1 MIITISGLHG
11 TGKSSVGKKINKK
24 LGYDYYSTGQAF
36 RDLAKEHEMSLEE
49 FSDYVE
55 NNPQIDEKLDQKVI
69 ELAEKGDIVIDS
81 QLGGHLLQDI
91 ADFKI
96 LLTAPLKIR
105 VKRMS
110 ERDGTQY
117 EEKLKETKIRE
128 QSEYERFKEL
138 YEYDLRDREQL
149 KRIYDLIISTEG
161 ISIDEVVHR
170 IMTIL
175 KKRTST

>member
-11 TGKSSVGKKINKK
+11 TGKSSVGKKIAEK

-110 ERDGTQY
+110 
-117 EEKLKETKIRE
+117 
-128 QSEYERFKEL
+128 
-138 YEYDLRDREQL
+138 
-149 KRIYDLIISTEG
+149 
-161 ISIDEVVHR
+161 
-170 IMTIL
+170 
-175 KKRTST
+175 